1 MSTNEQTPLSQ
12 PTPAMQNTLG
22 KEQISQDMDMPA
34 SDAALREYCDRNY
47 HQLLPIIA
55 KKSTKKRMRDLR
67 KRLGFRRLRSVSES
81 PEPRCGRPESP
92 RKKDPERKTVFNRL
106 EKGVFH
112 RLGDKRKSISAYSN
126 DSRRQSYHSSR
137 RDTEICYQSS
147 HSRGT
152 ELAYEKHH
160 NKTTSSHRKEALS
173 ESKEEEEGAEGPMI
187 IEAEIRGHFIH
198 QMYVD
203 GGSGSKILYEH
214 CFNRLCQ
221 EIKNQMVLATPLIG
235 LSGEIIWPLGQLSLL
250 VKIRDKEHS
259 TSAWMN
265 FVVVRS
271 SSPYNGIIR
280 RLSVKKIQAVSS
292 TAYGML
298 KFHIG
303 GVLTLRSS
311 KIIPIECS
319 TVSGPEGQPPTAHQ
333 DIEERI
339 KVAINP
345 DYPEQTIIIGFTLT
359 KEGRN
364 KLCNLLQRNLYVF
377 AWKPA
382 DMTRV
387 PRHVVEHRLN
397 IREGCPLVR
406 QKRRSQAAD
415 RNQAIQE
422 EVEKLV
428 DSYHQIKMAKEDE
441 AKTTF
446 IISQGVFCYYKMPFG
461 LRNARATYQRLV
473 DKAFHKQIGR
483 NLEVYVDVLVIKSR
497 TENKIARD
505 IEETF
510 KTMREINMKLNP
522 KKYFRGRRRKSDFH
536 WTEESKAALK
546 QMKELIAELPTLTT
560 SEEKEELIIYLATTK
575 EAQKIC
581 FGTGARQ
588 QTPKKILPS
597 TPTYS
602 GHVPAHKAISVKGQI
617 LANFIVERLEEDDPD
632 TAMKVKEELLKPW
645 ILFTDGSSC
654 VDGSRAG
661 LILTNLEG
669 QTEIGMPTLRTSEV
683 DMVQNSEALGI
694 NLDLLEERREQA
706 VIREAKSKAKMEKYY
721 NSKVR
726 STSFKLGYLVYRSID
741 ASHVEEVGKLGPKWE
756 GPALI
761 RACQDCQVY
770 KPIIRNLQQKLTP
783 ITSPWTFYKWGID
796 IAGAFLEGPSKVKFL
811 IVSIDYFTN

>member
-1 MSTNEQTPLSQ
+1 
-12 PTPAMQNTLG
+12 
-22 KEQISQDMDMPA
+22 
-34 SDAALREYCDRNY
+34 
-47 HQLLPIIA
+47 
-55 KKSTKKRMRDLR
+55 
-67 KRLGFRRLRSVSES
+67 
-81 PEPRCGRPESP
+81 
-92 RKKDPERKTVFNRL
+92 
-106 EKGVFH
+106 
-112 RLGDKRKSISAYSN
+112 
-126 DSRRQSYHSSR
+126 
-137 RDTEICYQSS
+137 
-147 HSRGT
+147 
-152 ELAYEKHH
+152 
-160 NKTTSSHRKEALS
+160 
-173 ESKEEEEGAEGPMI
+173 EEEGAEGPMI

-203 GGSGSKILYEH
+203 GGSGSEILCEH

-235 LSGEIIWPLGQLSLL
+235 LSGEIIWPLGQLSLM
-250 VKIRDKEHS
+250 VKIRDEEHS

-280 RLSVKKIQAVSS
+280 RLRVKKIQAFSS

-298 KFHIG
+298 KFHVG

-345 DYPEQTIIIGFTLT
+345 YYPEQTIIIGFTLT

-387 PRHVVEHRLN
+387 PRHVVEHWLN

-428 DSYHQIKMAKEDE
+428 DVGIMKESYHQIKMAKEDE

-483 NLEVYVDVLVIKSR
+483 NVEVYVDVLVIKSR

-522 KKYFRGRRRKSDFH
+522 KKYFRGRRRYVPRLQGQYQRNKDTKKYIKKSDFY

-560 SEEKEELIIYLATTK
+560 SKEKEELIIYLAATK
-575 EAQKIC
+575 EA
-581 FGTGARQ
+581 
-588 QTPKKILPS
+588 IL
-597 TPTYS
+597 TD
-602 GHVPAHKAISVKGQI
+602 
-617 LANFIVERLEEDDPD
+617 FIVERLEEDDPD
-632 TAMKVKEELLKPW
+632 TAMEVKEELLKPW

-669 QTEIGMPTLRTSEV
+669 QS
-683 DMVQNSEALGI
+683 
-694 NLDLLEERREQA
+694 
-706 VIREAKSKAKMEKYY
+706 
-721 NSKVR
+721 
-726 STSFKLGYLVYRSID
+726 
-741 ASHVEEVGKLGPKWE
+741 
-756 GPALI
+756 
-761 RACQDCQVY
+761 
-770 KPIIRNLQQKLTP
+770 
-783 ITSPWTFYKWGID
+783 SPM
-796 IAGAFLEGPSKVKFL
+796 L
-811 IVSIDYFTN
+811 